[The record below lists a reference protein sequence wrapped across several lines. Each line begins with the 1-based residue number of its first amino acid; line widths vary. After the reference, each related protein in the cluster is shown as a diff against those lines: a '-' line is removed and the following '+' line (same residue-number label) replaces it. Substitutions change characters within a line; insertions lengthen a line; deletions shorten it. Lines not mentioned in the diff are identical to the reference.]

1 MTDKQKIEQ
10 LKEALLRYVAVYGKT
25 HLQADGLYTT
35 AELMSKFGITALPK
49 KVVVLTE
56 EEYNALLLEQKR
68 LNKVVKHFQELIEDG
83 KLVSRIGEDEIVVKA
98 DKYKRLVSILKNL
111 KALAHDVDDY
121 RDDIIADYRNM
132 AETHMDWIIEEL
144 LNLNVEEL
152 L

>member
-1 MTDKQKIEQ
+1 MTDKQQIEVLTKITCDMYRRNYDKKCAGVQECDMKCLQ
-10 LKEALLRYVAVYGKT
+10 YQRCEAL
-25 HLQADGLYTT
+25 
-35 AELMSKFGITALPK
+35 
-49 KVVVLTE
+49 
-56 EEYNALLLEQKR
+56 YNIGYR
-68 LNKVVKHFQELIEDG
+68 
-83 KLVSRIGEDEIVVKA
+83 RIGEDEIVVKA

-144 LNLNVEEL
+144 LNLNEEEL